1 MSDLHEMADCLRRI
15 VGGAPEIA
23 FTDQAAS
30 PEQPAQQPTHEL
42 PDNLIGDRPTSRRMG
57 DKMQACEPL
66 EAAR

>member
-15 VGGAPEIA
+15 VGGAPEIT

-30 PEQPAQQPTHEL
+30 PEPPAQQPTHEL
-42 PDNLIGDRPTSRRMG
+42 PDNLISDRTTSRRME
-57 DKMQACEPL
+57 DEARAREPL